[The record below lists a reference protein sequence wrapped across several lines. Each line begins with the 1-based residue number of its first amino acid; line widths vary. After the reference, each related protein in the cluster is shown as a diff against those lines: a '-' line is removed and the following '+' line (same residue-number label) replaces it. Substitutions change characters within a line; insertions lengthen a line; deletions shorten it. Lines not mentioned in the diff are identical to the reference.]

1 MKYRFS
7 SLDQILHS
15 PLFDFSAPYQKAERT
30 DHCTRPTRLE
40 SMVFHD
46 ACKANGLDVSAPLL
60 ADLFHLLYA
69 QAYRWGSQNDL
80 SPKARLVWTHL
91 LDGIQQNGQFA
102 ALHHLCQGNDSA
114 AMQAAHVV
122 HQALSAAV
130 HEIDRTAGR
139 LLLVLEK
146 LERRHDKAEET
157 LHRMIQEAQSDPAR
171 TPEAIRA
178 AAETASTAEQIQ
190 AVSGMIQNE
199 LRKQQAETADVV
211 CHALQQGTDA
221 ALLMRSVQQCWSASS
236 TENSV
241 HNAAHDRELLERVR
255 NNTMLLGITRQLGRM
270 KEMLSDL
277 RKNDYAH
284 GRGEKYSITRGRDL
298 KNLLSGE
305 LAMLASPA
313 TTPLF
318 LRKYNAKGLLQYAKR
333 ERIHK
338 GHGDIIVCLDESA
351 STEGENAE
359 WGKALA
365 LAMQDICAHEGRKLA
380 LIHFSGADQLRTDL
394 FLPGQYTADDL
405 LSAAE
410 HFFDA
415 GTDFETPIREA
426 LRLINEE
433 AFENADILFI
443 TDGEC
448 SISDEL
454 SEQLLQDAIQDARC
468 AVVGLLL
475 DADNPGMEFSLE
487 KFCEKVVRISEMD
500 KGGAEQIV
508 MTF

>member
-1 MKYRFS
+1 
-7 SLDQILHS
+7 
-15 PLFDFSAPYQKAERT
+15 
-30 DHCTRPTRLE
+30 
-40 SMVFHD
+40 
-46 ACKANGLDVSAPLL
+46 
-60 ADLFHLLYA
+60 
-69 QAYRWGSQNDL
+69 
-80 SPKARLVWTHL
+80 
-91 LDGIQQNGQFA
+91 
-102 ALHHLCQGNDSA
+102 
-114 AMQAAHVV
+114 
-122 HQALSAAV
+122 
-130 HEIDRTAGR
+130 
-139 LLLVLEK
+139 
-146 LERRHDKAEET
+146 
-157 LHRMIQEAQSDPAR
+157 
-171 TPEAIRA
+171 
-178 AAETASTAEQIQ
+178 
-190 AVSGMIQNE
+190 
-199 LRKQQAETADVV
+199 
-211 CHALQQGTDA
+211 
-221 ALLMRSVQQCWSASS
+221 
-236 TENSV
+236 
-241 HNAAHDRELLERVR
+241 
-255 NNTMLLGITRQLGRM
+255 MLLGITRQLGRM

-305 LAMLASPA
+305 LALLASPA

-333 ERIHK
+333 ERVHK

-365 LAMQDICAHEGRKLA
+365 LAVQDICSHEGRKFA

-410 HFFDA
+410 HFFDG
-415 GTDFETPIREA
+415 GTDFEPPIREA

-443 TDGEC
+443 TDGES

-454 SEQLLQDAIQDARC
+454 SEQLQDAIQDARC

-475 DADNPGMEFSLE
+475 DADSPGMAFSLK
-487 KFCEKVVRISEMD
+487 KFCEKIIRISEID
-500 KGGAEQIV
+500 KESVEKILLEC
-508 MTF
+508 